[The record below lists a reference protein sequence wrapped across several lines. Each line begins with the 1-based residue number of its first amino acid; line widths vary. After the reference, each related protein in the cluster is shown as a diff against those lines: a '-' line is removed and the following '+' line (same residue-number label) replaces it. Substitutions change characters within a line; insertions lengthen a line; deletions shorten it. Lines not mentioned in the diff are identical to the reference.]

1 VKKQSLIPLS
11 ESTELHSI
19 DLVAADLVFK
29 LNRELQAVKT
39 LANPYTC
46 EERYLP
52 FLAHA
57 FKVDFWDANL
67 TLRDKRALIS
77 SSLMLHQKK
86 GTRWAIERVFEALSI
101 DAEILEWFVYEGE
114 PYHFKVDIEVWDLDR
129 RVSREFLDDL
139 RKYIDI
145 YKNVRSVLDEL
156 NIRLQ
161 DATGRFEFAGAAT
174 LSAKLENELSL
185 DYESSA
191 AFESAGANVINLKLE
206 NQLTLDEKAVKT
218 IRTSGGVM
226 NVRLSNETGIDHP
239 QTDIKIQGVGIWAV

>member
-1 VKKQSLIPLS
+1 MKKQSLIPLS
-11 ESTELHSI
+11 EASRLHSR
-19 DLVAADLVFK
+19 DLVAADAISK
-29 LNRELQAVKT
+29 LSSELQTIKT

-57 FKVDFWDANL
+57 FKVDFWDKNL
-67 TLRDKRALIS
+67 TVQDKRALIA
-77 SSLMLHQKK
+77 SSLLLHQKK

-114 PYHFKVDIEVWDLDR
+114 PYHFSVDIKVWDLNR
-129 RVSREFLDDL
+129 RVSAEFLDDL

-161 DATGRFEFAGAAT
+161 DATGRFEVAGA
-174 LSAKLENELSL
+174 
-185 DYESSA
+185 
-191 AFESAGANVINLKLE
+191 GVM
-206 NQLTLDEKAVKT
+206 AVK
-218 IRTSGGVM
+218 
-226 NVRLSNETGIDHP
+226 LSNKIEAKP
-239 QTDIKIQGVGIWAV
+239 ALAEIKIQGACVWTI